1 MAFDGGDAE
10 AETDFALA
18 VRAAWFHYAGGM
30 TQGDVARRLGITPAR
45 AHRLIAR
52 ALRDGQVRILVEGP
66 VGGCIA
72 LEAALIAEH
81 GLGWCRVVP
90 ELDEPELPLSAL
102 GQAAASLLD
111 GVLTR
116 GEHAVIGIGH
126 GRTLAAAVDHLPRRA
141 ASGVRFVS
149 LLGGLP
155 HLLSA
160 NPFDVIHRL
169 ADRTKAPAQLLPVP
183 FLANTARDRAVLM
196 RQRGIAD
203 TFAAAAAATLCLLG
217 IGEVADDAFLPA
229 SNMVSREEGEALRRA
244 GAVGEMLG
252 HYFGADGAPIDTE
265 LHARVIAVP
274 PESLRGRELVAVAG
288 GRGKVEAVGAILRSR
303 LLTGLITDEATAR
316 RLVAATIE
324 RAEHGGNQG

>member
-10 AETDFALA
+10 AESDAALA

-52 ALRDGQVRILVEGP
+52 AVRDGQVRIIVEGP

-72 LEAALIAEH
+72 LEAALIAAH
-81 GLGWCRVVP
+81 GLASCRVVP
-90 ELDEPELPLSAL
+90 ELDEPDLPLTAL

-141 ASGVRFVS
+141 VSSVRFVS

-169 ADRTKAPAQLLPVP
+169 ADRTKAAAQLLPVP
-183 FLANTARDRAVLM
+183 FLANTAEDRAVLM
-196 RQRGIAD
+196 RQRGITE
-203 TFAAAAAATLCLLG
+203 TFAAAGAATFCLVG

-229 SNMVSREEGEALRRA
+229 SNMVSRAEGEALRRA

-252 HYFGADGAPIDTE
+252 HYFGADGVLIDTE
-265 LHARVIAVP
+265 LHGRVIAVP

-316 RLVAATIE
+316 RLVATTIE
-324 RAEHGGNQG
+324 RAEQGGTRG